1 MKSMLTKYEE
11 MKEKLSATK
20 GHLDEKNKQISNQAK
35 LTEQILAMKERVAAY
50 ATKKEAVSAL
60 SEHVALRQAMQ
71 QNKLEIVKE
80 EMLDDG
86 NASNAVRL
94 DSVKVLSKDH
104 KEGMETPKV
113 NMQKNAETMEKREQ
127 MKAMLEKQVELE
139 KRGQLDR
146 TKLLI

>member
-20 GHLDEKNKQISNQAK
+20 GHLDEKNKQFSNQAK
-35 LTEQILAMKERVAAY
+35 LTEQILAMKEHVQAY
-50 ATKKEAVSAL
+50 ATKKEAVSA
-60 SEHVALRQAMQ
+60 R
-71 QNKLEIVKE
+71 
-80 EMLDDG
+80 
-86 NASNAVRL
+86 
-94 DSVKVLSKDH
+94 SVKVLSKDH
-104 KEGMETPKV
+104 KEGMETPKI
-113 NMQKNAETMEKREQ
+113 NMQKHAETMEKREQ